1 MPDILLEGCASRPL
15 AAYLKALGI
24 LRLVGEQADA
34 NARGAWQNG
43 AFLLSSSLD
52 RQALCD
58 FFMETWQPTP
68 LVTPWNGGS
77 GFYPG
82 DNREGIDA
90 LAQST
95 NLRLAVYREVIARIR
110 NWPELV
116 APPKGKKQLDD
127 LRQKYK

>member
-58 FFMETWQPTP
+58 FFMET
-68 LVTPWNGGS
+68 
-77 GFYPG
+77 
-82 DNREGIDA
+82 
-90 LAQST
+90 
-95 NLRLAVYREVIARIR
+95 
-110 NWPELV
+110 
-116 APPKGKKQLDD
+116 
-127 LRQKYK
+127 